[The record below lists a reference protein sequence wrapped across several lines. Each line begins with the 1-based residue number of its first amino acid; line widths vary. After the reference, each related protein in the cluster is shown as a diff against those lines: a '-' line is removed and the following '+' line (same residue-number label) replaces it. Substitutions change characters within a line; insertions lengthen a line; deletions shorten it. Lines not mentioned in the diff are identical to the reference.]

1 MIKVCPGIPLFRLEN
16 FRCPVEYPVQVGD
29 GHSVVADGDAGF
41 DGGLEAVPELFARDH
56 ATAALDD
63 HGVVGDGAGDGVQ
76 SRDEIEL
83 KVFARVIL

>member
-1 MIKVCPGIPLFRLEN
+1 M
-16 FRCPVEYPVQVGD
+16 QVGD